1 MPVRL
6 IPMQSEQYPTWFARQ
21 AIAYAEDK
29 VRAKQW
35 GLDGAEERARQE
47 TESLLTD
54 GIETPGHHLLN
65 IIDDDIDA
73 VVGTLWWAHSDRFG
87 RKVAFIFDLT
97 IQAKFRRKGYASSTL
112 KHLESMVRTA
122 GYEALSLHVFAFNT
136 SAQALYEKMGYTPT
150 SMSMT
155 REL

>member
-47 TESLLTD
+47 TESLPRMASKRQ
-54 GIETPGHHLLN
+54 GI
-65 IIDDDIDA
+65 IC
-73 VVGTLWWAHSDRFG
+73 
-87 RKVAFIFDLT
+87 
-97 IQAKFRRKGYASSTL
+97 STL
-112 KHLESMVRTA
+112 LTMTSTQSWARSGGLILTVLAVRSPHFRPDHPS
-122 GYEALSLHVFAFNT
+122 EVS
-136 SAQALYEKMGYTPT
+136 S
-150 SMSMT
+150 
-155 REL
+155 

>member
-1 MPVRL
+1 MSVRQYL
-6 IPMQSEQYPTWFARQ
+6 CSRAISNLVRSTSHRIRRGQSPCETVGTR
-21 AIAYAEDK
+21 
-29 VRAKQW
+29 W
-35 GLDGAEERARQE
+35 GRERARQE

-54 GIETPGHHLLN
+54 GIATPGHHLLN
-65 IIDDDIDA
+65 IVDDGIDA